1 MPRPTTPSIG
11 IRALAP
17 KKLTR
22 DELRER
28 SAKGLCWHCD
38 EPWSREHRYK
48 KGWLLMIEPAEDKDS
63 EPSEEGLEPEEH
75 ATEEELQ
82 LADYT
87 VHALA
92 GYSNPLNFSRL
103 SLGLR
108 ACDYFKLH
116 GEAQRERG
124 GYSGI
129 HDAVAGD
136 HDAW

>member
-1 MPRPTTPSIG
+1 MAVISFTRIQEERLNHEARRTRVAPRPAMPRPTTPSIG

-92 GYSNPLNFSRL
+92 GYSNP
-103 SLGLR
+103 
-108 ACDYFKLH
+108 
-116 GEAQRERG
+116 
-124 GYSGI
+124 
-129 HDAVAGD
+129 
-136 HDAW
+136 